1 MKHADSLTIPV
12 YFGRKWVIFFMLLET
27 STVPLVAVSND
38 FAVKNIYYM
47 SIMGFLVAFVVIWLL
62 IIFLQK
68 QMIKHSLELF
78 GIAAQRV
85 TGGWIIAIL
94 AGILEMVMF
103 AVQDWLFHRGWD
115 DYRVGFASAFISVAV
130 TLIIYRGF
138 LILWKLAIHLHTERQ
153 KFAFSFAWLDIF
165 KLALMFGCYEAIVCP
180 ITGLW
185 IPYPEHRLSLGILS
199 GIIGGFSGGC
209 LLWFISHFVRIL
221 QPRFTLR
228 PTVPAADDE
237 VFPE

>member
-1 MKHADSLTIPV
+1 MKSDSLTIPV
-12 YFGRKWVIFFMLLET
+12 YFGRKWLIFFMLLET

-62 IIFLQK
+62 IKFLQK
-68 QMIKHSLELF
+68 LMVKHSQELF
-78 GIAAQRV
+78 GIAAKQV
-85 TGGWIIAIL
+85 SGGWIIAIL

-115 DYRVGFASAFISVAV
+115 DYRVGFASAFISVGV
-130 TLIIYRGF
+130 TLLIYRGLLLF
-138 LILWKLAIHLHTERQ
+138 GKLAIRLHTAKRRLV
-153 KFAFSFAWLDIF
+153 FSFAWRDIV
-165 KLALMFGCYEAIVCP
+165 KLALIFGCYEAIVCP

-185 IPYPEHRLSLGILS
+185 IPYPAHRLSLGILS

-209 LLWFISHFVRIL
+209 LLWFICHFIRPL
-221 QPRFTLR
+221 QPQFTLQPQVR
-228 PTVPAADDE
+228 AALDE
-237 VFPE
+237 VSPE